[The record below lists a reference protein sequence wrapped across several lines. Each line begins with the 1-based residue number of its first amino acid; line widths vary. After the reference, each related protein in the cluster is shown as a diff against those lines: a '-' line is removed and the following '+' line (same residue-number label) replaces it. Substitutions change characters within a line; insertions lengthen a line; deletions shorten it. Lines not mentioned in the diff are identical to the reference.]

1 MTSSLTAWARRWRR
15 DGDCDD
21 CSRGRSHG
29 NTCLCPRGS
38 DPEDCG
44 HSYVRIPPMRPRT
57 TALIALGSPRVC
69 GWAQGGSCPYLN
81 DGDCDDCSRG
91 RSHGNTCLCPAGSDP
106 GDCGGFGG
114 GLFGGG
120 GGGYC
125 ACRGAHTHRCYTYDC
140 GRTCSNSPCRHGFS
154 ASLGIFENEENEPV
168 NLPPAEN
175 LLHILHVSS
184 TLLTSHVSSAAGVR
198 HDRCPRDAHR
208 RDRRGGDPSP
218 PRGLGPA
225 RAPAARPCVLQ
236 TPSSTLLTDISFFV
250 RPLDAPPPP
259 RRPFRSSSD
268 QPSPR

>member
-44 HSYVRIPPMRPRT
+44 HSYVRIPPMRDRARRPFV
-57 TALIALGSPRVC
+57 ALGSPRVC

-120 GGGYC
+120 GGYC

-168 NLPPAEN
+168 NLPPAEK
-175 LLHILHVSS
+175 
-184 TLLTSHVSSAAGVR
+184 
-198 HDRCPRDAHR
+198 PFAH
-208 RDRRGGDPSP
+208 
-218 PRGLGPA
+218 
-225 RAPAARPCVLQ
+225 
-236 TPSSTLLTDISFFV
+236 
-250 RPLDAPPPP
+250 
-259 RRPFRSSSD
+259 
-268 QPSPR
+268 